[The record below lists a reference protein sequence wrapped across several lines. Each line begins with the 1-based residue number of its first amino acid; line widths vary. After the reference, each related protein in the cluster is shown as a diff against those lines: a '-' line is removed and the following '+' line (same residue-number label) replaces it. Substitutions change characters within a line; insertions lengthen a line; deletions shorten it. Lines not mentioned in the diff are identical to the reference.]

1 MKAILDEL
9 TKLEQE
15 YARNVRDNPEKLEF
29 TPEEMKGLPQS
40 YISALKKTKSQIQ
53 E

>member
-15 YARNVRDNPEKLEF
+15 YNRNIRDNPENLNLL
-29 TPEEMKGLPQS
+29 PEEMKGLPES
-40 YISALKKTKSQIQ
+40 YISS
-53 E
+53 